1 MTYESMWSVSILC
14 AKFFVTSATR
24 SSTADIGC
32 NSTIENTMQSYF
44 NINFLFLSAYDIE
57 IKSKMREGKDNGG
70 YKVWQCTDCPY
81 SNKKTSHLYR
91 HIERKHFSVS
101 LSCEFCSQTFNCKE
115 TLATHKKKHLLGN
128 SGF

>member
-1 MTYESMWSVSILC
+1 MV
-14 AKFFVTSATR
+14 
-24 SSTADIGC
+24 
-32 NSTIENTMQSYF
+32 
-44 NINFLFLSAYDIE
+44 FLLVYDLK
-57 IKSKMREGKDNGG
+57 IKSKMREVQDEGG

-115 TLATHKKKHLLGN
+115 TLATHKKKHLLGI
-128 SGF
+128 SVF